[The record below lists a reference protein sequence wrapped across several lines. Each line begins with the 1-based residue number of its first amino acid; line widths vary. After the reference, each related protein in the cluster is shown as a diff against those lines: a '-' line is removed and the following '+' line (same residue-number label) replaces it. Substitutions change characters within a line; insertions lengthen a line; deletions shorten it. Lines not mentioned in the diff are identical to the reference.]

1 MKRFCY
7 GVDYKYIRFG
17 QKCTLSNFETLIN
30 LKMSSFFEISLVIS
44 KKLLIFVADL
54 IIINSKIMYNI
65 NLIRYALTNQCGDS
79 VIYKTRKIIEHYLEV
94 IQDGEFL
101 YSFKDKDEAEQHLLD
116 LVIAKSA
123 NDVQSLGNNDKEL
136 IKLVLENKTLFD
148 ENVNVLGDIK
158 EKAKSF
164 KYTVFEFETIEDY
177 KAALE
182 DFVMNDESVIVDND
196 LTDNGSADD
205 MSAGKSDDTPS
216 MDKIS
221 DMLDD
226 EFDELC
232 EMEMLGRHDPGVENG
247 TETAMSDDET
257 PDMDKISEM
266 LDDEFDTLCDM
277 EQRGEM
283 LNGKELPTKPKYA
296 IAERK
301 LGIGAT
307 DWELTS
313 QGRDTFLYH
322 DLGYAIDHKPSN
334 FSANGYI
341 KEYEVVN
348 LADPN
353 WKQSLIENDENEY
366 FVMRRELIRGGTD
379 ATDWEID
386 TDIYETWA
394 EAKWNMQR
402 DYDNFQFIIA
412 SRPKE
417 KEKTVDTR
425 RRIFNFGD

>member
-1 MKRFCY
+1 
-7 GVDYKYIRFG
+7 
-17 QKCTLSNFETLIN
+17 
-30 LKMSSFFEISLVIS
+30 MSSFFEINLVIS
-44 KKLLIFVADL
+44 EKLLIFVADL

-79 VIYKTRKIIEHYLEV
+79 TIYKTRKIIEHYLEV

-101 YSFKDKDEAEQHLLD
+101 YNFKDKDEAEQHLLD
-116 LVIAKSA
+116 LIITKSVD
-123 NDVQSLGNNDKEL
+123 DVPTFNNDDREL
-136 IKLVLENKTLFD
+136 IKLVLENKALFD

-182 DFVMNDESVIVDND
+182 DFIMNDESLIVKND

-205 MSAGKSDDTPS
+205 MSADEKE
-216 MDKIS
+216 IS
-221 DMLDD
+221 EMLDD

-232 EMEMLGRHDPGVENG
+232 EIEMLGRHDHSVENG
-247 TETAMSDDET
+247 AETAMSDDET

-266 LDDEFDTLCDM
+266 LDDEFDALCDT
-277 EQRGEM
+277 EHREM

-296 IAERK
+296 IVERT

-307 DWELTS
+307 DWELWKKDGTTY
-313 QGRDTFLYH
+313 G
-322 DLGYAIDHKPSN
+322 DLGTVIDLKPNNYERGWYS
-334 FSANGYI
+334 
-341 KEYEVVN
+341 KEYEIVN
-348 LADPN
+348 LADPD
-353 WKQSLIENDENEY
+353 WKKSLIENDENEY
-366 FVMRRELIRGGTD
+366 FVMRRELTYGGTD
-379 ATDWEID
+379 ATDWRID
-386 TDIYETWA
+386 SNAFETWS
-394 EAKWNMQR
+394 EAKYDLHK
-402 DYDNFQFIIA
+402 DYGKFQFIIA

-417 KEKTVDTR
+417 KEEKKVDTR

>member
-1 MKRFCY
+1 
-7 GVDYKYIRFG
+7 
-17 QKCTLSNFETLIN
+17 
-30 LKMSSFFEISLVIS
+30 MSSFFEIDLVIS
-44 KKLLIFVADL
+44 KKLFNFVADL
-54 IIINSKIMYNI
+54 LIINSKSMYNI
-65 NLIRYALTNQCGDS
+65 NLIRYALTHQCGDS
-79 VIYKTRKIIEHYLEV
+79 TIYKTRKIIEHYLEV

-101 YSFKDKDEAEQHLLD
+101 YNFKDKEEAEQHLLD
-116 LVIAKSA
+116 LIMAKSV
-123 NDVQSLGNNDKEL
+123 NDVPSLGNNDKEL
-136 IKLVLENKTLFD
+136 IKLVLENKSLFD

-182 DFVMNDESVIVDND
+182 DFVLND
-196 LTDNGSADD
+196 GSAI
-205 MSAGKSDDTPS
+205 SADETSD

-232 EMEMLGRHDPGVENG
+232 EMEMLGRHDPCVENG
-247 TETAMSDDET
+247 AETAISDDET

-266 LDDEFDTLCDM
+266 LDDEFDALCDT
-277 EQRGEM
+277 EHREM

-301 LGIGAT
+301 VGIGAT
-307 DWELTS
+307 DWELMS
-313 QGRDTFLYH
+313 QGRESFLYH

-366 FVMRRELIRGGTD
+366 FVMKRELIRGGTD

-425 RRIFNFGD
+425 RKVFNFGD

>member
-1 MKRFCY
+1 
-7 GVDYKYIRFG
+7 
-17 QKCTLSNFETLIN
+17 
-30 LKMSSFFEISLVIS
+30 
-44 KKLLIFVADL
+44 
-54 IIINSKIMYNI
+54 MYNI

-79 VIYKTRKIIEHYLEV
+79 TIYKTRKIIEHYLEV
-94 IQDGEFL
+94 IQDGELL
-101 YSFKDKDEAEQHLLD
+101 YNFKDKDEAEQHLLD
-116 LVIAKSA
+116 LIIAKSV
-123 NDVQSLGNNDKEL
+123 NDVPSLDNNDKEL

-182 DFVMNDESVIVDND
+182 DFVMND
-196 LTDNGSADD
+196 GSAISTDET
-205 MSAGKSDDTPS
+205 SD

-232 EMEMLGRHDPGVENG
+232 EMEMLGRHDPIVENG
-247 TETAMSDDET
+247 TESAMSDDET

-266 LDDEFDTLCDM
+266 LDDEFDALCDT
-277 EQRGEM
+277 EHREM

-296 IAERK
+296 IVERT

-307 DWELTS
+307 DWDLWKKDGNTYS
-313 QGRDTFLYH
+313 
-322 DLGYAIDHKPSN
+322 DLGTAIDLKPSN
-334 FSANGYI
+334 YVRGWYS

-348 LADPN
+348 LADPD
-353 WKQSLIENDENEY
+353 WKKSLIENDENEY
-366 FVMRRELIRGGTD
+366 FVMRRELLRGGTD
-379 ATDWEID
+379 ATDWRID
-386 TDIYETWA
+386 SDIFETWG
-394 EAKWNMQR
+394 EAKSIMQK
-402 DYDNFQFIIA
+402 DYGDFQFIIA

-417 KEKTVDTR
+417 KDEKKVDTR

>member
-1 MKRFCY
+1 
-7 GVDYKYIRFG
+7 
-17 QKCTLSNFETLIN
+17 
-30 LKMSSFFEISLVIS
+30 
-44 KKLLIFVADL
+44 
-54 IIINSKIMYNI
+54 MYNI

-101 YSFKDKDEAEQHLLD
+101 YRFKDKDEACQHIIALI
-116 LVIAKSA
+116 IAKSV
-123 NDVQSLGNNDKEL
+123 NDVPSLGNNDREL
-136 IKLVLENKTLFD
+136 IKLVLENKSLFD
-148 ENVNVLGDIK
+148 ENANVFGDIK
-158 EKAKSF
+158 EKAKLF
-164 KYTVFEFETIEDY
+164 DKTVFEFDTIEDY

-182 DFVMNDESVIVDND
+182 EFVLNDN
-196 LTDNGSADD
+196 ADEVCLPD
-205 MSAGKSDDTPS
+205 DETSD

-232 EMEMLGRHDPGVENG
+232 EMEMLGRHDPCVENSD
-247 TETAMSDDET
+247 EVCLPDDET

-266 LDDEFDTLCDM
+266 LDDEFDALCDM

-283 LNGKELPTKPKYA
+283 LNGKELPTKAKYA
-296 IAERK
+296 IIERT

-307 DWELTS
+307 DWDFFKIKRGCVTYS
-313 QGRDTFLYH
+313 
-322 DLGYAIDHKPSN
+322 DLGTAIDFKPN
-334 FSANGYI
+334 NYVKGWFS

-348 LADPN
+348 LSDPN
-353 WKQSLIENDENEY
+353 WKQSLIESDENEY
-366 FVMRRELIRGGTD
+366 FVMKRAVIRSGTD

-386 TDIYETWA
+386 SDVFETWT
-394 EAKWNMQR
+394 EANANMPE
-402 DYDNFQFIIA
+402 DYDNYQFIIA

-417 KEKTVDTR
+417 KEEKKVDTR

>member
-1 MKRFCY
+1 
-7 GVDYKYIRFG
+7 
-17 QKCTLSNFETLIN
+17 
-30 LKMSSFFEISLVIS
+30 MSSFFEIDLVIS
-44 KKLLIFVADL
+44 EKLLIFVADL
-54 IIINSKIMYNI
+54 LIINSKIMYNI

-79 VIYKTRKIIEHYLEV
+79 TIYKTRKIIEHYLEV

-101 YSFKDKDEAEQHLLD
+101 YSFKDKDEACGHLTD
-116 LVIAKSA
+116 LIIAKSA
-123 NDVQSLGNNDKEL
+123 NDVPSLNNNDREL
-136 IKLVLENKTLFD
+136 IKLVLENKSLFN
-148 ENVNVLGDIK
+148 ENINVLGDIK
-158 EKAKSF
+158 DKAKSF

-196 LTDNGSADD
+196 LMNNRVAYD
-205 MSAGKSDDTPS
+205 MSDDE
-216 MDKIS
+216 KEIS
-221 DMLDD
+221 EMLDD

-232 EMEMLGRHDPGVENG
+232 EMEMLGRHDPIVENDAAA
-247 TETAMSDDET
+247 AMSDDET

-266 LDDEFDTLCDM
+266 LDDEFDALCDT
-277 EQRGEM
+277 EQREM

-313 QGRDTFLYH
+313 QGRETFLYR
-322 DLGYAIDHKPSN
+322 DLGFAIDHKPSN

-417 KEKTVDTR
+417 KEEKKVDTR
-425 RRIFNFGD
+425 RKVFNFGD

>member
-1 MKRFCY
+1 
-7 GVDYKYIRFG
+7 
-17 QKCTLSNFETLIN
+17 
-30 LKMSSFFEISLVIS
+30 
-44 KKLLIFVADL
+44 
-54 IIINSKIMYNI
+54 MYNI

-101 YSFKDKDEAEQHLLD
+101 YNFKDKDEAEQHLLD
-116 LVIAKSA
+116 LIIAKSD
-123 NDVQSLGNNDKEL
+123 NDVPTLGNNDGEL

-196 LTDNGSADD
+196 LADNGHADD
-205 MSAGKSDDTPS
+205 MAADEKE
-216 MDKIS
+216 IS

-226 EFDELC
+226 EFDGLC
-232 EMEMLGRHDPGVENG
+232 EMEMLGRQNTSMESGAASAVS
-247 TETAMSDDET
+247 ADET
-257 PDMDKISEM
+257 PDLDKISEM
-266 LDDEFDTLCDM
+266 LDDEFDTLCDT
-277 EQRGEM
+277 EHREM

-296 IAERK
+296 IVERT

-307 DWELTS
+307 DWDLWKKDGTTY
-313 QGRDTFLYH
+313 G
-322 DLGYAIDHKPSN
+322 DLGTVIDLKPNNYARGWYS
-334 FSANGYI
+334 
-341 KEYEVVN
+341 KEYEIVN
-348 LADPN
+348 LADPD
-353 WKQSLIENDENEY
+353 WKKSLIENDENEY

-379 ATDWEID
+379 ATDWRID
-386 TDIYETWA
+386 SDIFETWS
-394 EAKWNMQR
+394 EAKSNMQK
-402 DYDNFQFIIA
+402 DYGDFQFIIA

-417 KEKTVDTR
+417 KEEKKVDTR

>member
-1 MKRFCY
+1 MF
-7 GVDYKYIRFG
+7 
-17 QKCTLSNFETLIN
+17 
-30 LKMSSFFEISLVIS
+30 
-44 KKLLIFVADL
+44 
-54 IIINSKIMYNI
+54 NI

-79 VIYKTRKIIEHYLEV
+79 TIYKTRKIIEHYLEV

-101 YSFKDKDEAEQHLLD
+101 YRFNDKEEACQHI
-116 LVIAKSA
+116 IALIIVKSV
-123 NDVQSLGNNDKEL
+123 NDVPSLGNNDREL

-148 ENVNVLGDIK
+148 ENPNVFGDIK
-158 EKAKSF
+158 EKAKLF
-164 KYTVFEFETIEDY
+164 DKTVFEFETIEDY

-182 DFVMNDESVIVDND
+182 EFVLNDN
-196 LTDNGSADD
+196 ADEVCLPD
-205 MSAGKSDDTPS
+205 DEPSD

-232 EMEMLGRHDPGVENG
+232 EIEMFGRHDPCVENDD
-247 TETAMSDDET
+247 EVCLPDDET

-266 LDDEFDTLCDM
+266 LDDEFDSLCDM

-283 LNGKELPTKPKYA
+283 LNGKELPTKAKYA
-296 IAERK
+296 IVERT

-307 DWELTS
+307 DWDFFKIKRGCVTYS
-313 QGRDTFLYH
+313 
-322 DLGYAIDHKPSN
+322 DLGTAIDFKPSN
-334 FSANGYI
+334 YSKGWFS

-353 WKQSLIENDENEY
+353 WKQSLIENDENE
-366 FVMRRELIRGGTD
+366 FFIMKREVICSGTD
-379 ATDWEID
+379 ATDWVID
-386 TDIYETWA
+386 SDIFETWT
-394 EAKWNMQR
+394 EANANMPE
-402 DYDNFQFIIA
+402 DYDNYQFIIA

-417 KEKTVDTR
+417 KEEKKVDTR